1 MDNVL
6 KPANEPDPNLGRFI
20 DLAMLI
26 SVTGRERTEAEF
38 GALLRA
44 GGFALTRVIP
54 TGAYMSIIESE
65 PA

>member
-20 DLAMLI
+20 DLGMLI
-26 SVTGRERTEAEF
+26 FLTGRERTEAEF
-38 GALLRA
+38 ATLLRA
-44 GGFALTRVIP
+44 GGFALPRVIP
-54 TGAYMSIIESE
+54 TTGYMSIIESE